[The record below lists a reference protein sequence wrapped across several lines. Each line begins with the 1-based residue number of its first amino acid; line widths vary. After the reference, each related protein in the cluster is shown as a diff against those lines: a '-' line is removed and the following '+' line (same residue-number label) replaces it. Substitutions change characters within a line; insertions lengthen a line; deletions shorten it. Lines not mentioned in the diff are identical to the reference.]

1 LASSDQFNESP
12 ADPMRSRNALN
23 SSASRRSNSDRR
35 QRVHLREL
43 CDEVLASFRLAA
55 GQDPISEQDREAA
68 RELMRGMGP
77 MRMLA
82 TN

>member
-1 LASSDQFNESP
+1 LASSDQFNDSP

-23 SSASRRSNSDRR
+23 PSVSRRSNSDRR

-43 CDEVLASFRLAA
+43 CDEVLASFRLAS

-68 RELMRGMGP
+68 RELMRGVGP